1 MIDIVSGGFT
11 VLTILMGMLVLV
23 HWFKPAYNSLKA
35 TGNLSSEQWLILGV
49 VIAFLGQMFDNMYWL
64 ITWTSN
70 FFDSSSLLTE
80 WLFEHGPMAN
90 LPFRQASGI
99 LAAYCHVYA
108 AVMIDEERTRK
119 FKLTV
124 MIASLIGILFSLG
137 MVFFKY

>member
-1 MIDIVSGGFT
+1 MIDVVSGGFT

-23 HWFKPAYNSLKA
+23 HWIKPAYNGIKNK
-35 TGNLSSEQWLILGV
+35 GNMSSEQWLILGV

-70 FFDSSSLLTE
+70 YFDSSTVLNA

-108 AVMIDEERTRK
+108 AVMVDESQTRK
-119 FKLTV
+119 FQLLV
-124 MIASLIGILFSLG
+124 LAASFIGIMFSLG

>member
-1 MIDIVSGGFT
+1 
-11 VLTILMGMLVLV
+11 MLVLV
-23 HWFKPAYNSLKA
+23 HWVKPAYNSLNT
-35 TGNLSSEQWLILGV
+35 TGKLSSEQWLILGV

-64 ITWTSN
+64 VTWTAH
-70 FFDSSSLLTE
+70 FFDAGSLLND

-108 AVMIDEERTRK
+108 AVMLDEVKTLK
-119 FKLTV
+119 FKVSV
-124 MIASLIGILFSLG
+124 MIASLAGILFSLG